1 MTELEKTQ
9 YIVRYTLEQV
19 EFKPKG
25 TRKYMSQSE
34 ALRLL
39 KPVKIGRARLDR
51 LIKTRQVRLRDK
63 ENYQVRNS
71 SLRLFA
77 EDIYRL
83 LND

>member
-1 MTELEKTQ
+1 MTELETIQ
-9 YIVRYTLEQV
+9 HTVRITLEQMGY
-19 EFKPKG
+19 KPKG

-51 LIKTRQVRLRDK
+51 MIKTGQVRLRDK